1 MHLPVFTGINAIN
14 TAEGKLF
21 IYFYIVLNA

>member
-14 TAEGKLF
+14 TTESKLF
-21 IYFYIVLNA
+21 IYFHIVLNA